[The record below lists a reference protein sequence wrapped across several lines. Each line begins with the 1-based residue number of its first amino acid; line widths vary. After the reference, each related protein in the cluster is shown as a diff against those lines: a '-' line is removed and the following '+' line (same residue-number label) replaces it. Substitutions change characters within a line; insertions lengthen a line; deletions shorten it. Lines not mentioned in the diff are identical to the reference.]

1 MAGRCLTHA
10 GGPVWGRCQ
19 QGEGRGAVL
28 PGPSVDGGLI
38 RQPPVLIVRGTPG
51 WRSGTGTALL
61 GAISRFGGSGD
72 LRVFEHGCEC
82 VNWWQRVGVSAG
94 LRGMPGGGV
103 PVLGWLLSRGDQPAA
118 GDGAR
123 ATTKKFADP
132 EDAPAPYP
140 VREDDQRAHRPQL
153 ACAAQVIWH
162 AVITASDLDARAV
175 RRVPLWWAP
184 LPGGHHRDQAVVA
197 SGLRVCATR
206 AWAAVGWAGSRAP
219 RPVRSSIR

>member
-103 PVLGWLLSRGDQPAA
+103 PLLGWLLSRGDQPAA

-123 ATTKKFADP
+123 ARTKKFADP

-140 VREDDQRAHRPQL
+140 VREDDQRAHRPQ
-153 ACAAQVIWH
+153 QPDRH
-162 AVITASDLDARAV
+162 HGARPV
-175 RRVPLWWAP
+175 
-184 LPGGHHRDQAVVA
+184 
-197 SGLRVCATR
+197 
-206 AWAAVGWAGSRAP
+206 SRP
-219 RPVRSSIR
+219 RPRLRAATSEAWPSCTAGAEPGCGCCRG